1 MNPVETLN
9 LRDIHLP
16 DSIVWWPPA
25 IGWWMS
31 ALLLIIVMVAV
42 TLMIR
47 RIRMPSL
54 SKDAK
59 AMIAQVMSEYKSHG
73 DQTILIQQLSIA
85 LRRIG
90 ISYLPRNEIAG
101 LSGKD
106 WYQQLNQLGQGETLS
121 EDVIELLLHQPYQKN
136 QPLDE
141 HQIDHLQMQ
150 VQRWVSGLAAR

>member
-16 DSIVWWPPA
+16 DSLVWWPPA
-25 IGWWMS
+25 IGWWLS
-31 ALLLIIVMVAV
+31 ALLLIIIVVAV

-54 SKDAK
+54 SKSAK
-59 AMIAQVMSEYKSHG
+59 AMIEQVLSEYKSHR

-90 ISYLPRNEIAG
+90 ISYLPRNEMAG
-101 LSGKD
+101 LSGKE
-106 WYQQLNQLGQGETLS
+106 WYQQLNQLGQSESLS
-121 EDVIELLLHQPYQKN
+121 EDVIDILTHQPYQKN
-136 QPLDE
+136 QQLDE
-141 HQIDHLQMQ
+141 DQIDHLQLQ
-150 VQRWVSGLAAR
+150 IQRWVSALAVR